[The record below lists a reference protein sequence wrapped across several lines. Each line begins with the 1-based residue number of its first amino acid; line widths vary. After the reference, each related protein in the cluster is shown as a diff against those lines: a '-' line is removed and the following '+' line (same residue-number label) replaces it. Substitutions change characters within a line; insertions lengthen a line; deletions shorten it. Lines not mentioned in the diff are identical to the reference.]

1 MMGLAVAHSAVDLFI
16 SALSTRGLLPD
27 RIEADGEL
35 HRCKVEG
42 GKSGRLDGAYVFH
55 LDGLPAGGF
64 INWRDGLGWQTWAA
78 TPEREPSREERAA
91 AQARIESMRRLR
103 HQEEA
108 QRYADAAKRAA
119 QLLGRCRLATN
130 EHPYLRRK
138 GVNAYG
144 LHQLRAQLVI
154 PLRDETS
161 ALCSLQF
168 ISPDGVK
175 RFLTGGRKR
184 GCYFPIGLPD
194 RVLCV
199 AEGYATA
206 ASVFEATGYATAV
219 AFDAGNL
226 EPVARALRIKFP
238 AITLI
243 ICADNDSETPGN
255 PGVTCATAAARAVG
269 GRVAVP
275 SFLGVAA

>member
-1 MMGLAVAHSAVDLFI
+1 MPDALDQFAAVVAARGGL
-16 SALSTRGLLPD
+16 PE
-27 RIEADGEL
+27 RIEADGKL

-42 GKSGRLDGAYVFH
+42 GRSGSLDGAYVFH
-55 LDGLPAGGF
+55 ADGQPAGGF
-64 INWRDGLGWQTWAA
+64 INWRDGLGWQTWTA

-91 AQARIESMRRLR
+91 WRARAEAMRQLR

-108 QRYADAAKRAA
+108 QRYAEAARRAA
-119 QLLGRCRLATN
+119 QLLGRCKLATN
-130 EHPYLRRK
+130 DHPYLRRK

-154 PLRDETS
+154 PVRDS
-161 ALCSLQF
+161 AGALCSLQF
-168 ISPDGVK
+168 ISPEGDK

-184 GCYFPIGLPD
+184 GCYFSIGRPD
-194 RVLCV
+194 RMICI

-206 ASVFEATGYATAV
+206 ASVFEVTGHATAV

-226 EPVARALRIKFP
+226 EPVARALRAKFP
-238 AITLI
+238 SITMI

-255 PGVTCATAAARAVG
+255 PGVSCAIAAARAVG

>member
-1 MMGLAVAHSAVDLFI
+1 MPDAIDQFAAVIAAH
-16 SALSTRGLLPD
+16 GLLPD

-64 INWRDGLGWQTWAA
+64 INWRDGLGWQTWCAKREIEMSRD
-78 TPEREPSREERAA
+78 ERKAWQLHAMTMRVKRA
-91 AQARIESMRRLR
+91 QDEGRR
-103 HQEEA
+103 H
-108 QRYADAAKRAA
+108 ADAAQRAA
-119 QLLGRCRLATN
+119 QLLGRCKPATN
-130 EHPYLRRK
+130 DHPYLLRK
-138 GVNAYG
+138 AVGAYG
-144 LHQLRAQLVI
+144 LHQLRAQLVMSV
-154 PLRDETS
+154 RDATG

-168 ISPDGVK
+168 ISPEGDK

-184 GCYFPIGLPD
+184 GCYFAIGRPE
-194 RVLCV
+194 RVLCL

-226 EPVARALRIKFP
+226 EPVARALRTKFP
-238 AITLI
+238 HITII
-243 ICADNDSETPGN
+243 ICADDDSETPGN
-255 PGVTCATAAARAVG
+255 PGVSCALAAARAVR

>member
-1 MMGLAVAHSAVDLFI
+1 MPDARDQFATFIASRGGIVDH
-16 SALSTRGLLPD
+16 
-27 RIEADGEL
+27 IEADGDL

-64 INWRDGLGWQTWAA
+64 INWRDGLGWQTWCDKREIEMSRD
-78 TPEREPSREERAA
+78 ERKAWQLHAMAMKAKRVQDEMRRNAEA
-91 AQARIESMRRLR
+91 AQ
-103 HQEEA
+103 
-108 QRYADAAKRAA
+108 RAA
-119 QLLGRCRLATN
+119 QLLGRCKPATN
-130 EHPYLRRK
+130 DHPYLRCK

-144 LHQLRAQLVI
+144 LYQLRAQLVV
-154 PLRDETS
+154 PVRDATGT
-161 ALCSLQF
+161 LCSLQF
-168 ISPDGVK
+168 ISPDGEK
-175 RFLTGGRKR
+175 RFLTGGKKR
-184 GCYFPIGLPD
+184 GCYFSIGKPD
-194 RVLCV
+194 RVLCL

-226 EPVARALRIKFP
+226 EPVARSLRDKFP
-238 AITLI
+238 TITII

-255 PGVTCATAAARAVG
+255 PGVSCAMIAARAVR

-275 SFLGVAA
+275 SFLGVPA

>member
-1 MMGLAVAHSAVDLFI
+1 MSDAIDQFAALVAG
-16 SALSTRGLLPD
+16 RGLLPE
-27 RIEADGEL
+27 RIAADGKL

-42 GKSGRLDGAYVFH
+42 GRSGRLDGAYVLH
-55 LDGLPAGGF
+55 TDGLPAGGF

-78 TPEREPSREERAA
+78 TPEREPSREEPAAERARA
-91 AQARIESMRRLR
+91 EAMRQLR

-108 QRYADAAKRAA
+108 QRYAEAARRAA
-119 QLLGRCRLATN
+119 QLLGRCKLASN
-130 EHPYLRRK
+130 DHPYLRRK

-154 PLRDETS
+154 PVRDARG

-168 ISPDGVK
+168 ISPEGDK

-184 GCYFPIGLPD
+184 GCYFAIGRP
-194 RVLCV
+194 RGALCL

-206 ASVFEATGYATAV
+206 ASIFEATGYATAV

-226 EPVARALRIKFP
+226 EPVARALRAKFP
-238 AITLI
+238 SLAII
-243 ICADNDSETPGN
+243 VCADNDSETPGN
-255 PGVTCATAAARAVG
+255 PGVSLATAAARAVRG
-269 GRVAVP
+269 MVAVP
-275 SFLGVAA
+275 DFTGSTA

>member
-1 MMGLAVAHSAVDLFI
+1 MTDALDQFAAALAA
-16 SALSTRGLLPD
+16 RGLLPD
-27 RIEADGEL
+27 RIEAGGNL

-42 GKSGRLDGAYVFH
+42 GKSGRQDGAYVFH

-64 INWRDGLGWQTWAA
+64 INWRDGLGWQTWCAKRENQMSRD
-78 TPEREPSREERAA
+78 ERKAWQLHTMTMKAKRAQDELRRHAEA
-91 AQARIESMRRLR
+91 AQ
-103 HQEEA
+103 
-108 QRYADAAKRAA
+108 RAA
-119 QLLGRCRLATN
+119 QLLGRCKPATN
-130 EHPYLRRK
+130 DHPYLRRK

-144 LHQLRAQLVI
+144 LHQLRAQLVV
-154 PLRDETS
+154 PVRDATG

-168 ISPDGVK
+168 ISPEGGK

-184 GCYFPIGLPD
+184 GCYFAIGKPE
-194 RVLCV
+194 RMLCL

-226 EPVARALRIKFP
+226 EPVARSLRDKFP
-238 AITLI
+238 TITII

-255 PGVTCATAAARAVG
+255 PGVSCAMEAARAVR

>member
-1 MMGLAVAHSAVDLFI
+1 MSDAIDQFAAIVAA
-16 SALSTRGLLPD
+16 RGLLLD
-27 RIEADGEL
+27 RIEADGQI

-42 GKSGRLDGAYVFH
+42 GRSGRLDGAYVFH

-91 AQARIESMRRLR
+91 WRARTEMVRQLR
-103 HQEEA
+103 HQDET
-108 QRYADAAKRAA
+108 QRHAEAAKRAM
-119 QLLGRCRLATN
+119 QLLGRCKLASN
-130 EHPYLRRK
+130 DHPYLRRK

-154 PLRDETS
+154 PVRDAAG

-168 ISPDGVK
+168 ISPEGEK

-184 GCYFPIGLPD
+184 GCYFAIGRPE
-194 RVLCV
+194 RVLCL

-226 EPVARALRIKFP
+226 EPVARALRSKFP
-238 AITLI
+238 RITI
-243 ICADNDSETPGN
+243 IIAADNDSETPGN
-255 PGVTCATAAARAVG
+255 PGVSAALAAARAVG